1 LRGSDKNKK
10 SVEIR
15 CIRVIRVLF
24 EDRTMLEIAEIVQT
38 IEHVQSSFE
47 DLTVRGLRSA
57 GPEQLATLSALR
69 EEFERIGA
77 GHLAGR
83 IASVV
88 EVLRG
93 GEAKAAAALLRAQ
106 ASLRVFERVLTLQV
120 AAQTLSALLESTDAE
135 DES

>member
-1 LRGSDKNKK
+1 
-10 SVEIR
+10 
-15 CIRVIRVLF
+15 
-24 EDRTMLEIAEIVQT
+24 MLEIAEIVQT
-38 IEHVQSSFE
+38 IEHVQSAFE

-57 GPEQLATLSALR
+57 GPDQLATLSALR

-83 IASVV
+83 IAAVV
-88 EVLRG
+88 ETRS
-93 GEAKAAAALLRAQ
+93 ATALLRAQ

-120 AAQTLSALLESTDAE
+120 AAQTLSALLESANAE

>member
-1 LRGSDKNKK
+1 LEHDERAEALPRK
-10 SVEIR
+10 I
-15 CIRVIRVLF
+15 
-24 EDRTMLEIAEIVQT
+24 MLETAEIVQT
-38 IEHVQSSFE
+38 IEHVQSAFE

-57 GPEQLATLSALR
+57 GPEQVTRLSALR

-88 EVLRG
+88 EALRG
-93 GEAKAAAALLRAQ
+93 GEAGAAAALMRAQ

-120 AAQTLSALLESTDAE
+120 AAQTLSTLLEPEETE
-135 DES
+135 EKP